1 MQRLLAHDFV
11 CPLVSDVQYRVRVSF
26 DGCMRPIL
34 SHLAKC
40 LAPRHRRT
48 EMYPGRGVVRM
59 SEAYLV
65 AVRLAWLDPETR
77 PRERPTNH
85 RNPQKPSV
93 HSKVQWV
100 CMGSSARTSSVCVW
114 PQQNVADRHI
124 AGTSRVV

>member
-1 MQRLLAHDFV
+1 MQSLLAHDFV

-48 EMYPGRGVVRM
+48 EMYPGRGM
-59 SEAYLV
+59 SECL
-65 AVRLAWLDPETR
+65 RRIWWLSVWLGWAQKQGLERD
-77 PRERPTNH
+77 RPTTK
-85 RNPQKPSV
+85 NPQKPSV